1 MCQVTVRTSAHI
13 MYEGRKR
20 KTEYLLLYHVSF
32 VFVHNSPPSL
42 YLCGQNAWKKKTKH
56 IEVYEA
62 ALRRTRTS
70 IETSHVCTVASY
82 KDTYLQFL
90 VFLRSSCWLAVG
102 VLQPL
107 CKCRNEAVALG
118 MLRIQS
124 KTLSESTH
132 HVHVQEAQAAL
143 LYCVVQ

>member
-1 MCQVTVRTSAHI
+1 MHI
-13 MYEGRKR
+13 LCTKDEKGRLSIYCFTMY
-20 KTEYLLLYHVSF
+20 LS
-32 VFVHNSPPSL
+32 SL
-42 YLCGQNAWKKKTKH
+42 YITAHLPCIYAGKMHGKKKTKH
-56 IEVYEA
+56 IEVHEA

-90 VFLRSSCWLAVG
+90 VFVRSSCWLAVG
-102 VLQPL
+102 VLQSL
-107 CKCRNEAVALG
+107 CKCQNEAIALG